1 MDQVAKHIKDL
12 RKHAGLTQDD
22 LAERMHVTR
31 QTVSSWE
38 TGRTQPDIE
47 TLSALAE
54 ALGTDVNGLIYGP
67 KPAAGVWRRYQRKYL
82 AWTLAG
88 AAVLLACFLADQWLI
103 AREPWKRGGNGL
115 LFHVALAPFLMAFTA
130 GFAAPALVSLWA
142 DLRQKSRAARRRL
155 LAACVLCLLPAL
167 LIALWLCGLFAGSG
181 AELLRQTAFWL
192 LVPPGRLLTR
202 AFQFLAGMFLFLG
215 SNP

>member
-1 MDQVAKHIKDL
+1 M
-12 RKHAGLTQDD
+12 
-22 LAERMHVTR
+22 
-31 QTVSSWE
+31 
-38 TGRTQPDIE
+38 
-47 TLSALAE
+47 
-54 ALGTDVNGLIYGP
+54 NGLIYGP

-103 AREPWKRGGNGL
+103 AREPWKRGGGGL
-115 LFHVALAPFLMAFTA
+115 LFHAALAPFLMAFAA

-192 LVPPGRLLTR
+192 LVPPGRLLTEVC
-202 AFQFLAGMFLFLG
+202 QFLVGVCLFLG
-215 SNP
+215 TDR